1 MVNSGKRCTH
11 AATAT
16 VPKREIREQ
25 EKAML
30 RDEFEVMQK
39 LDFTFIKEIG
49 ASNAEEYIVK
59 ITSLEFLKR
68 DSKEDN

>member
-1 MVNSGKRCTH
+1 MH

-25 EKAML
+25 ERAML
-30 RDEFEVMQK
+30 RDEFEIMQK

-49 ASNAEEYIVK
+49 AENAEEYIVK
-59 ITSLEFLKR
+59 ITSLEFLQR
-68 DSKEDN
+68 NSEENN